1 MILFLSHFMT
11 KYFTNFN
18 IIYIYIYRTNSSID
32 GALTDIETLMLSLNV
47 DTLSLGQIDSALKRR
62 GVEEWPR
69 MLIFERLYELANA
82 AEKER
87 YLYGALLLFF
97 NYIV

>member
-11 KYFTNFN
+11 KYFINFY
-18 IIYIYIYRTNSSID
+18 IYIYIFRTNSSID